1 MYGITRCPKCGY
13 TQKTAPACGSCG
25 AAMNYSN
32 PFGATPRSDSKPAPS
47 RPEPAPAI
55 AEDKAPVSGKPSES
69 GTNSSGRLVFHGSG
83 GSLFGIHIV
92 NIFLT
97 LLTLGVYYFW
107 GKAKVRNY
115 LFGQSEFAGDRFAY
129 HGTGR
134 ELFTGFLKAAIIFGT
149 ISALF
154 RAAPLFPGGI
164 AVKIAAMLLAY
175 ALLFMFIPLAMVGTR
190 RYRLSRSSWRGIRF
204 SFRGKTNAF
213 IKLFLRG
220 TLLSLFTFGI
230 YYPFFLTRQYAFMTD
245 GAYFGNRKF
254 AFDGE
259 GKGIFPFYIRAMAI
273 WALWIVLV
281 AIAMP
286 VTAIFI
292 GKDGVQQFGSK
303 QMAMPVIFGVIILAS
318 ALVFFYLKSYLSAK
332 QLSYFW
338 NHTTIDT
345 ARFQSTIGFH
355 PLFLLTLTNFF
366 LLIVTLGF
374 AWPWA
379 AARKARFYMS
389 NIRLEGA
396 IDLQAVQQ
404 EAQPASPTGDALG
417 GLLDVDIGFG
427 PA

>member
-25 AAMNYSN
+25 QALNYSN
-32 PFGATPRSDSKPAPS
+32 PFGGPCRSETKPAPA
-47 RPEPAPAI
+47 RPAAAPAS
-55 AEDKAPVSGKPSES
+55 AQENTAVPEKPPVSVAKPSGALS
-69 GTNSSGRLVFHGSG
+69 FHGSG

-97 LLTLGVYYFW
+97 LLTLGVYFFW

-115 LFGQSEFAGDRFAY
+115 LYGQTEFAGDRFAY

-134 ELFTGFLKAAIIFGT
+134 ELFTGFLKAAIIFGA

-154 RAAPLFPGGI
+154 RGAPLIPGGI
-164 AVKIAAMLLAY
+164 AVKIAAMLLGY
-175 ALLFMFIPLAMVGTR
+175 ALLLTVIPLAMVGSR
-190 RYRLSRSSWRGIRF
+190 RYRLSRASWRGIRF

-220 TLLSLFTFGI
+220 TLLTGLTFGV
-230 YYPFFLTRQYAFMTD
+230 YYPFFITRQYAFMTD
-245 GAYFGNRKF
+245 GSYFGNRKF

-259 GKGIFPFYIRAMAI
+259 GKEIFPFYIKAMLL
-273 WALWIVLV
+273 WALWIVLAAV
-281 AIAMP
+281 VLP
-286 VTAIFI
+286 VTALFV
-292 GKDGVQQFGSK
+292 GKGGLELFGSK
-303 QMAMPVIFGVIILAS
+303 QLAMVVVFGSLILATG
-318 ALVFFYLKSYLSAK
+318 LVFFYLKSFLSAK
-332 QLSYFW
+332 QQNYFW
-338 NHTTIDT
+338 NHTTLDT
-345 ARFQSTIGFH
+345 ARFSSTIDFL
-355 PLFLLTLTNFF
+355 PLFFLTLSNFSI
-366 LLIVTLGF
+366 LVATLGF
-374 AWPWA
+374 GWPWA

-404 EAQPASPTGDALG
+404 EAQAASPTGDALE
-417 GLLDVDIGFG
+417 GLLDVDVGFG